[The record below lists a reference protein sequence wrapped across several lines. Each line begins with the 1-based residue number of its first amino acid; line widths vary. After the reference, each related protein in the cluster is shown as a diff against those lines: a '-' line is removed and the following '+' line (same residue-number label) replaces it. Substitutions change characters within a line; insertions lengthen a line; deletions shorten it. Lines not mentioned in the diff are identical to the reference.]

1 MRVSRTR
8 QAYGARRSSSGPTSS
23 WPVYVAVERS
33 RKRCETCLIVVT
45 DEQRR
50 TIEACEDQAQ
60 IEHWA
65 DRAFDVKTA
74 AELFA

>member
-1 MRVSRTR
+1 ML
-8 QAYGARRSSSGPTSS
+8 GPAEI
-23 WPVYVAVERS
+23 P
-33 RKRCETCLIVVT
+33 
-45 DEQRR
+45 
-50 TIEACEDQAQ
+50 TITE